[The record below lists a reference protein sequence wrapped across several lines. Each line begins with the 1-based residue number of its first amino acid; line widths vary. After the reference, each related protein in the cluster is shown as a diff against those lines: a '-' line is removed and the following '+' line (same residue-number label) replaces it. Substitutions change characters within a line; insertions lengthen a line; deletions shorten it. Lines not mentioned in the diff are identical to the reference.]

1 MISKCATIK
10 KRGEA
15 VKSKIKVEY
24 KDINKIIPYINNPR
38 KNAAAVDKVAA
49 SIKEFG
55 FKNPIIVDAENVI
68 VAGHTR
74 LLAAQ
79 KLELKEVPVIKAD
92 DLTENQIKAYR
103 IADNKTSEF
112 AEWDMELLEVEFEGL
127 DDIFTGFSTDEIDKL
142 LHRGFNYDSSEFGE
156 DFSLPSGDKNPIEQ
170 RTFTLHEKQAELIDY
185 AMNIIKNNYEVED
198 IESFGNSNNNGNLL
212 YMVVKE
218 WAELNK

>member
-1 MISKCATIK
+1 MVVGDIVSKLKIEYISID
-10 KRGEA
+10 EL
-15 VKSKIKVEY
+15 
-24 KDINKIIPYINNPR
+24 IPYINNPR
-38 KNAAAVDKVAA
+38 LNDGAVDKVAS
-49 SIKEFG
+49 SIKNFG
-55 FKNPIIVDAENVI
+55 FKNPIIIDKGNEI
-68 VAGHTR
+68 IAGHTR
-74 LLAAQ
+74 LKAAR
-79 KLELKEVPVIKAD
+79 KLGLEEVPTIKVD
-92 DLTENQIKAYR
+92 DLTEKQIKAFR
-103 IADNKTSEF
+103 IADNKTSEL
-112 AEWDMELLEVEFEGL
+112 AEWDMELLEVEFDDL
-127 DDIFTGFSTDEIDKL
+127 DDVFTGFSTDEIDKL